1 MAIPTPLSA
10 AGRSSGQVA
19 HGWDVFKLAAGRSI
33 ISVVIKSSLRVVRSQ
48 AVLVLVLALGLAAAG
63 SITLLERHVDASR
76 QSQTEIAAMELHLV
90 NLENAPINGTQYAG
104 GSSAVAGAKI
114 EADSRF
120 ISAGMRNL
128 IAGSSPPAPLL
139 QLPASVRAAEV
150 RLHEVFAI
158 LAGSSNRSVLR
169 RELPAIIAAM
179 GGLEVKATAA
189 LSLMS
194 RVDRIYSQ
202 RATRAR
208 REAIIGSIVSI
219 LLLLCVFVVF
229 YRRAWTARAEN
240 VRLLAASQDE
250 AITDPLTEI
259 GNRRAFKR
267 DLEQLLPAVSLRD
280 ELVVAMFDLDGFKQ
294 YNDTFGHAAGD
305 ALLARLA
312 GSLKDS
318 VGDSATA
325 YRMGGDEFC
334 VLAQAGIQAG
344 DQLVRAA
351 VLALSDAGEGW
362 SIGCSWGM
370 AWMPS
375 EATSASDALQ
385 LADERMYAQKAG
397 RATAG
402 HQATAA
408 LRPSPDRARH
418 RPQRPHRSRR
428 GTRRRHRPAAR
439 PGRTR
444 DHAHP
449 PRPPQLHDIGKTA
462 IPESILNKPGPLD
475 ESEWE
480 FMRRHT
486 LIAERIITAAPV
498 SGPHR
503 RLVRSSHERVD
514 GDGYPDRLSG
524 TEIPIGSSI
533 IAVCD
538 AYDAMI
544 AARSYR
550 DPITAS
556 EAIAELRRCAGTQF
570 DPDVVNAFCT
580 ITPQQEP
587 FSSASQTSPSR

>member
-1 MAIPTPLSA
+1 MVGTC
-10 AGRSSGQVA
+10 SSWLPVG
-19 HGWDVFKLAAGRSI
+19 SI

-114 EADSRF
+114 EADIRF
-120 ISAGMRNL
+120 ISTGLRNL
-128 IAGSSPPAPLL
+128 IAGSSPTAPLL

-169 RELPAIIAAM
+169 RELPAIIAAV

-202 RATRAR
+202 RATQAR
-208 REAIIGSIVSI
+208 REAIIGSIVTI
-219 LLLLCVFVVF
+219 LLLLLAFVVF

-250 AITDPLTEI
+250 AITDPLTAI
-259 GNRRAFKR
+259 GNRRAFQR

-280 ELVVAMFDLDGFKQ
+280 ELVVAMFDLDGFKI

-312 GSLKDS
+312 GSLKDT
-318 VGDSATA
+318 VGGSATA

-351 VLALSDAGEGW
+351 VLALSDTGEGW

-375 EATSASDALQ
+375 EATSASDALR

-408 LRPSPDRARH
+408 LVQVLIERDTDLSVHIDHVAELAAATAQHLGLIEPEI
-418 RPQRPHRSRR
+418 
-428 GTRRRHRPAAR
+428 TRIRLGA
-439 PGRTR
+439 
-444 DHAHP
+444 
-449 PRPPQLHDIGKTA
+449 QLHDIGKTA
-462 IPESILNKPGPLD
+462 IPESILSKPGPLD

-486 LIAERIITAAPV
+486 LIGERIFTAAP
-498 SGPHR
+498 SLAHTAS
-503 RLVRSSHERVD
+503 LVRSSHERID
-514 GDGYPDRLSG
+514 GAGYPDGLAG
-524 TEIPIGSSI
+524 TGIPLGSRI

-544 AARSYR
+544 VPRPYR
-550 DPITAS
+550 DTISAAD
-556 EAIAELRRCAGTQF
+556 AIAELWRCAGTQF
-570 DPDVVNAFCT
+570 DPDVVSAFCSILT
-580 ITPQQEP
+580 EQEAI
-587 FSSASQTSPSR
+587 ASEP